1 MHARLMRALTTSLFD
16 LTLGRCCA
24 GCDRPGSM
32 LCASCAEAL
41 RPSVRLRRDVDL
53 NDVVEDLRI
62 PVVCALDYRG
72 VVRRILYR
80 YKDHGIRQLAVAV
93 APALIASITYAA
105 VRAGVSSSTVVLV
118 PMPTRRSSIRRR
130 GFDATALVVRRAA
143 ANVEVAGV
151 EPILRDIRSGASA
164 KKAGAREREHGAIDA
179 FHIAARTHSPHA
191 PAILVDDIVTTGA
204 TIREAASTLVLAG
217 VHVVAV
223 ATIAGTP

>member
-1 MHARLMRALTTSLFD
+1 MRALTTSVFD

-24 GCDRPGSM
+24 GCDRPGSV

-41 RPSVRLRRDVDL
+41 RPSVRLRRDIDL
-53 NDVVEDLRI
+53 TDVVEDLRI

-93 APALIASITYAA
+93 APALTASIECAA
-105 VRAGVSSSTVVLV
+105 LHAGTSSSTVVLV
-118 PMPTRRSSIRRR
+118 PMPTRRVSMRRR
-130 GFDATALVVRRAA
+130 GFDATALVVRRSSVHAM
-143 ANVEVAGV
+143 VAGV
-151 EPILRDIRSGASA
+151 EPILRDTRSGGSA
-164 KKAGAREREHGAIDA
+164 KTAGAMERERGAIDA
-179 FHIAARTHSPHA
+179 FRITTRRRSSHA
-191 PAILVDDIVTTGA
+191 PVILVDDIVTTGA